1 MAKLPINSKDIHI
14 RASAQALKQYFLENA
29 APLVKQ
35 YIDAALGV
43 AEIQST
49 NATAREEV
57 WDVLKQLMLQSSDKL
72 EISIEKA
79 DDILTAVSQGKCT
92 FEEGEK
98 LLSLYKKL
106 KEVNEVALIPGTTEQ
121 AGLTINILQAQPA
134 VIAQDTTLP
143 IEHDPTIIAPL
154 TVEIPD
160 DSEN

>member
-1 MAKLPINSKDIHI
+1 MAKLPIDKEDIHV

-35 YIDAALGV
+35 YIDAALGT

-57 WDVLKQLMLQSSDKL
+57 WDVLKSLMLQSSDKL
-72 EISIEKA
+72 EISIETA

-121 AGLTINILQAQPA
+121 AGLTINILQAPA
-134 VIAQDTTLP
+134 ITTVDSTNPP
-143 IEHDPTIIAPL
+143 IDAEPIVAPL

-160 DSEN
+160 ETSH